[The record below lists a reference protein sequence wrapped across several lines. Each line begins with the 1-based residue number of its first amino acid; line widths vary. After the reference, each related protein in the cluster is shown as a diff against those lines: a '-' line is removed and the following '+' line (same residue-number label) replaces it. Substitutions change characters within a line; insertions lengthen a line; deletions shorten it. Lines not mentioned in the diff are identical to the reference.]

1 MFSLLTIKSL
11 ENEKKHRRAESY
23 NIFNSKEY
31 ISKLLNPEYY
41 SKDIPLFKAKQSN
54 LKTFF
59 RKNNLISRST
69 LNQRSLSK
77 QIRTVPTLKTQYS
90 KKTSAV
96 NTFDK
101 IVSLKSGVKLLQE
114 TSQEETNNRG
124 FYAKFYTYEMIN
136 AMISLISVLVVVI
149 HFEATFNYEG
159 NDDIFPYNFFLLFL
173 NLLSVMMWI
182 NIILYYYDQYKLKI
196 LNKNYSKNQKFLGS
210 IMFKRIIIEILFTLV
225 QPCQIFSGYTYT
237 IEASYKKGVKLKR
250 SINAFLSIFVVARVY
265 YIDRF
270 LIFQSSFMSPDNN
283 EICRKHFFNVNI
295 KYALIALLKTKPVHF
310 YFVLVISILF
320 VFQYIIKVFES
331 AVNDQDLPLN
341 KTYNVIWYC
350 LITIFTVGYGD
361 IVARSDGGRMFI
373 SILSLIGS
381 FLISLLLM
389 GLTKFLEQSQ
399 TEAKQFNLLKRIGL
413 NESRKDK
420 AKQVTNEF
428 LKMVMN
434 NKNIRQSI
442 GELKPN
448 SRSFLNSVKSFEES
462 EKSVER
468 HGDQINDYPFDNVG
482 FAFRYFDKEYQKL
495 IDEDKNT
502 ISEMGGMLES
512 LEQLNEQL
520 NE

>member
-11 ENEKKHRRAESY
+11 ENEKKHKRAGSY

-196 LNKNYSKNQKFLGS
+196 LNKNYSKN
-210 IMFKRIIIEILFTLV
+210 R
-225 QPCQIFSGYTYT
+225 
-237 IEASYKKGVKLKR
+237 
-250 SINAFLSIFVVARVY
+250 NAV
-265 YIDRF
+265 
-270 LIFQSSFMSPDNN
+270 NN
-283 EICRKHFFNVNI
+283 EK
-295 KYALIALLKTKPVHF
+295 
-310 YFVLVISILF
+310 
-320 VFQYIIKVFES
+320 KVVS
-331 AVNDQDLPLN
+331 
-341 KTYNVIWYC
+341 T
-350 LITIFTVGYGD
+350 
-361 IVARSDGGRMFI
+361 
-373 SILSLIGS
+373 
-381 FLISLLLM
+381 
-389 GLTKFLEQSQ
+389 
-399 TEAKQFNLLKRIGL
+399 
-413 NESRKDK
+413 
-420 AKQVTNEF
+420 
-428 LKMVMN
+428 
-434 NKNIRQSI
+434 
-442 GELKPN
+442 
-448 SRSFLNSVKSFEES
+448 
-462 EKSVER
+462 
-468 HGDQINDYPFDNVG
+468 
-482 FAFRYFDKEYQKL
+482 
-495 IDEDKNT
+495 
-502 ISEMGGMLES
+502 
-512 LEQLNEQL
+512 
-520 NE
+520 

>member
-1 MFSLLTIKSL
+1 M
-11 ENEKKHRRAESY
+11 
-23 NIFNSKEY
+23 
-31 ISKLLNPEYY
+31 
-41 SKDIPLFKAKQSN
+41 
-54 LKTFF
+54 
-59 RKNNLISRST
+59 
-69 LNQRSLSK
+69 
-77 QIRTVPTLKTQYS
+77 
-90 KKTSAV
+90 
-96 NTFDK
+96 
-101 IVSLKSGVKLLQE
+101 
-114 TSQEETNNRG
+114 
-124 FYAKFYTYEMIN
+124 
-136 AMISLISVLVVVI
+136 
-149 HFEATFNYEG
+149 
-159 NDDIFPYNFFLLFL
+159 
-173 NLLSVMMWI
+173 
-182 NIILYYYDQYKLKI
+182 
-196 LNKNYSKNQKFLGS
+196 
-210 IMFKRIIIEILFTLV
+210 
-225 QPCQIFSGYTYT
+225 
-237 IEASYKKGVKLKR
+237 
-250 SINAFLSIFVVARVY
+250 
-265 YIDRF
+265 
-270 LIFQSSFMSPDNN
+270 
-283 EICRKHFFNVNI
+283 
-295 KYALIALLKTKPVHF
+295 
-310 YFVLVISILF
+310 
-320 VFQYIIKVFES
+320 FES

-361 IVARSDGGRMFI
+361 IVARSDGGRIFI

-495 IDEDKNT
+495 LDEDKNT